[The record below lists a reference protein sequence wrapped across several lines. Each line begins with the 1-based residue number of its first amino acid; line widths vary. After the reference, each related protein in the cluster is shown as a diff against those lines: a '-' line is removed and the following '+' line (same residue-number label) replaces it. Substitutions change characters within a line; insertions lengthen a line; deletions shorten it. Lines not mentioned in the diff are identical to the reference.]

1 MKKKVLI
8 ADDDANTVEL
18 LKTLLGQCDCE
29 IFTAKNG
36 SETFNVCRKEKPHI
50 VILDIMMPHF
60 SGYQVL
66 QRLKK
71 SEEFKPHPLVLILS
85 AKSQPED
92 IKQAEMLGCDAYLVK
107 PFEPQELI
115 NKVEDLLNTKKYT
128 L

>member
-1 MKKKVLI
+1 MNKKILI
-8 ADDDANTVEL
+8 ADDDVNTVEL
-18 LKTLLGQCDCE
+18 LKILLAPCGYE
-29 IFTAKNG
+29 IFTAKDG
-36 SETFNVCRKEKPHI
+36 SETFSVCRREKPNL
-50 VILDIMMPHF
+50 VILDVMMPCF

-71 SEEFKPHPLVLILS
+71 SEEFKPYPLVLILS

-92 IKQAEMLGCDAYLVK
+92 IKRAEILECDAYLVK

-115 NKVEDLLNTKKYT
+115 KRIEDLLNIKKYT